1 MSEARGLRNVRPR
14 VGTFVLAVLL
24 VAITGVFLSGR
35 AQGWFEEK
43 LDVLTTSVS
52 LPADTTL
59 GLQEGAEV
67 QILGNT
73 VGTVT
78 EIKLEDEKASG
89 TSSKVPVHFTMRVR
103 GPLLKLVRT
112 DSQVQIKRKFGV
124 AGTAYMLITAGHDQP
139 ATSRTPL
146 QCEIAPDLTTTFEKT
161 LENFNRPD
169 SPVQQILAN
178 AATVTSNLANGKGTV
193 GRLLS
198 DEPTA
203 QSIHATLANIQNL
216 TAALNRSDAMA
227 GRILNDAKTGEQL
240 AGAMTNAKESLE
252 GINKI
257 LARANSADV
266 DGFMNQ
272 LRQTLGQV
280 DNTLKEVTATTAS
293 LRQQVKE
300 LPLLI
305 SQTQEMMRQTT
316 RTIEGM
322 QKTWLLRDH
331 VAAEGSTRLSPGDV
345 TAP

>member
-14 VGTFVLAVLL
+14 VGTFVLAALL
-24 VAITGVFLSGR
+24 VSITGVFLSGR

-43 LDVLTTSVS
+43 LDVRTTSVS

-67 QILGNT
+67 QILGNI

-89 TSSKVPVHFTMRVR
+89 SSSEVPVHFTMRVR
-103 GPLLKLVRT
+103 GPLLKLVRS

-124 AGTAYMLITAGHDQP
+124 AGTAFMLITAGHDQP

-146 QCEIAPDLTTTFEKT
+146 HCEIAQDFTTTFEKT
-161 LENFNRPD
+161 LENFNRSE

-178 AATVTSNLANGKGTV
+178 AAEVTSNLAHGKGTV
-193 GRLLS
+193 GRFLN
-198 DEPTA
+198 DEPTS
-203 QSIHATLANIQNL
+203 QSINATLTNIRTL
-216 TAALNRSDAMA
+216 TAALTHSDAMA
-227 GRILNDAKTGEQL
+227 GKILNDTKTGEQL
-240 AGAMTNAKESLE
+240 SGVLSNAKDSLE
-252 GINKI
+252 SINKI
-257 LARANSADV
+257 LARANDADIN
-266 DGFMNQ
+266 GFMNQ

-293 LRQQVKE
+293 LRQQVKD
-300 LPLLI
+300 LPLLM

-316 RTIEGM
+316 RTIEGI

-331 VAAEGSTRLSPGDV
+331 VAAEGSSRLSPSDV